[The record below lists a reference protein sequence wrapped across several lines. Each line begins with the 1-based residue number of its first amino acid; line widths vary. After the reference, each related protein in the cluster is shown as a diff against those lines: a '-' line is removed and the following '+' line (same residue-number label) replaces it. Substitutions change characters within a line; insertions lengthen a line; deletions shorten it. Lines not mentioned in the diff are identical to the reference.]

1 MATTHG
7 KNVDVFIN
15 EFDLTAF
22 FNNMDL
28 NREAENP
35 ETTTFSKND
44 RTFIAGLKGGNVSLS
59 GFFDSAAG
67 ASDEVLNATLGA
79 AADRVV
85 TIGPGGTAIGDVT
98 YLFRTRTSS
107 YNVSGSVDSV
117 VEVTADLLAN
127 REIDRGVALH
137 NLTAET
143 VTGDSNATSVDGL
156 GVTTNGGTGHLH
168 VTAVST
174 PTTLDVDIEDSADD
188 AAWLALTGGTF
199 TQVTTAAIS
208 EQITVAAGQA
218 VRQYLSTAWVI
229 VGTSYTFAV
238 AFARR

>member
-7 KNVDVFIN
+7 KNIDVFVN

-28 NREAENP
+28 SREADNP

-44 RTFIAGLKGGNVSLS
+44 RVFIAGMKGGNVSLT

-85 TIGPGGTAIGDVT
+85 TIGPGGTAIGDAT

-107 YNVSGSVDSV
+107 YNISGSVDGV
-117 VEVTADLLAN
+117 VEVSADLLAN
-127 REIDRGVALH
+127 REIDRGFSLH

-143 VTGDSNATSVDGL
+143 STGDTNASAIDNLADTD
-156 GVTTNGGTGHLH
+156 NGGTAHLH
-168 VTAVST
+168 VTALAT
-174 PTTLDVDIEDSADD
+174 PTTIDVDVEESVDD
-188 AAWLALTGGTF
+188 AVWTVLASF
-199 TQVTTAAIS
+199 TQVTTSVTS
-208 EQITVAAGQA
+208 EQITVAALA
-218 VRQYLSTAWVI
+218 NVDRYLSTAWVI

>member
-1 MATTHG
+1 MAFKHG

-28 NREAENP
+28 NREADNP

-44 RTFIAGLKGGNVSLS
+44 RTFIAGLRGGNISLS
-59 GFFDSAAG
+59 GFFDSVALG
-67 ASDEVLNATLGA
+67 VDEVLNATLGA
-79 AADRVV
+79 AADRTV
-85 TIGPGGTAIGDVT
+85 TIGPEGTAIGNIT
-98 YLFRTRTSS
+98 YLFKTRTTS
-107 YNVSGSVDSV
+107 YNVSGAVDGV

-127 REIDRGVALH
+127 AEIDRGVALH

-143 VTGDSNATSVDGL
+143 VTGDTNSSSVDGL
-156 GVTTNGGTGHLH
+156 AATSNGGVGNLH
-168 VTAVST
+168 VTSIT
-174 PTTLDVDIEDSADD
+174 TGTTLDVDIEDSADD
-188 AAWLALTGGTF
+188 AVWAVLTGGSF
-199 TQVTTAAIS
+199 AQVTTTTTS
-208 EQITVAAGQA
+208 EQITVAVGQA